1 MLVREIVARHLPE
14 GGRLAVTADGS
25 AAGDLWR
32 VVGQEE
38 RTGEG
43 PADLL
48 LLDVGDGLGTADLV
62 AAAEPAPVLV
72 LLLTCP
78 LDALPLGRLSDLGR
92 SQGLAYADAVPV
104 TGSRRYTAAVVAGR
118 DAARNTAA
126 LRGYLAGTELD
137 GDDPAVAARLRWEWG
152 VGSLAARATEVTLQA
167 DLASVRSDL
176 ADREAELG
184 DTRRQLEQAEKRLAA
199 LEQSTALRLGRDLVA
214 LRRSPFGGTRRLLSD
229 VRNARR
235 RRTAR

>member
-38 RTGEG
+38 RPGEG

-118 DAARNTAA
+118 DPAA

-137 GDDPAVAARLRWEWG
+137 GDDAAVAARLRWEWG

>member
-14 GGRLAVTADGS
+14 GGRLAVSADGS

-32 VVGQEE
+32 VVGQEAPA
-38 RTGEG
+38 GEG

-62 AAAEPAPVLV
+62 ASAEAAPVLV

-78 LDALPLGRLSDLGR
+78 LDALPVGRLSDLGR
-92 SQGLAYADAVPV
+92 SPGLAYADAVPV

-118 DAARNTAA
+118 DPAA
-126 LRGYLAGTELD
+126 LRGYLAGAELD

-152 VGSLAARATEVTLQA
+152 VGSLAARATEEALEGELGA
-167 DLASVRSDL
+167 VRSAL

-184 DTRRQLEQAEKRLAA
+184 DARRRADDLEKRLAA
-199 LEQSTALRLGRDLVA
+199 LEESTALQLGRDLVA
-214 LRRSPFGGTRRLLSD
+214 LRRSPLGGTRRLLSD

-235 RRTAR
+235 RRAAR